1 MKRLAFSIFLIV
13 AFTTR
18 AAFAQTATQDPVWIQ
33 IEAQPSLSR
42 AQERARAYSATL
54 PDVNGFSLGGGWY
67 GVALGP
73 YLPDDAREVLRVY
86 RREGQIPQD
95 SYIAYSSS
103 FRQQFWPLG
112 ANLLSLPNA
121 VTPQATEDPAQVA
134 ETPAEDTQEAPQETA
149 VVTPEPQIAEPD
161 ESASEA
167 RASER
172 ELSREERKKLQ
183 TALGWAGFYDA
194 AIDGAFGRGT
204 RSSMARWQEANNHK
218 KTGILTTK
226 QRAELIAQYNA
237 ILSGLGLKLVRDDT
251 AGIEMKLP
259 TSVVTFSKYSPPFV
273 HFDSSGDI
281 DARVLMISQSGDQ
294 DTLFGLYDILQ
305 TLEIVPEDGPRER
318 RKNSFTLVGEGASF
332 ISHTEASLKD
342 GEIKG
347 FTLIWP
353 AGDEERRGRLLSEM
367 RASFSRTIGAM
378 SPAAGSEEQNI
389 DLVSGLEIRRP
400 KLARSGFFID
410 TSGHIATTSQAV
422 AACSRITVDDEYEAE
437 VLANQDGIAILRA
450 KETLSPALAATLRA
464 SAPRLQS
471 EVAVSGFSYE
481 GILGG
486 PTLTF
491 GRLTD
496 IKGLAGEP
504 VLKRLALNALPGDAG
519 GPVFDDAGAVLGM
532 LLPAPEG
539 DKKLPEQ
546 VSFAIDAET
555 IMAVAAA
562 AGLTAQ
568 SQDRNTPI
576 AAEDLTD
583 EAMAVT
589 VLVSCWE

>member
-1 MKRLAFSIFLIV
+1 MKRLAYSIFLIAV
-13 AFTTR
+13 LTTR
-18 AAFAQTATQDPVWIQ
+18 AAFAQSTTQDPVWIQ

-42 AQERARAYSATL
+42 AQERARAFSATL
-54 PDVNGFSLGGGWY
+54 PDVNGFALGGGWY

-86 RREGQIPQD
+86 RSEGQIPRD

-112 ANLLSLPNA
+112 ANLLSLPSA
-121 VTPQATEDPAQVA
+121 VTPQTTEGPDQEATA
-134 ETPAEDTQEAPQETA
+134 PAEETQQAAQET
-149 VVTPEPQIAEPD
+149 VVTTPEPQIAEPD
-161 ESASEA
+161 ESPSEA

-172 ELSREERKKLQ
+172 ELTREERMKLQ
-183 TALGWAGFYDA
+183 TALAWAGFYNA
-194 AIDGAFGRGT
+194 AIDGAYGRGT
-204 RSSMARWQEANNHK
+204 RNSMAQWQDANNHV

-226 QRAELIAQYNA
+226 QRAELLSQYNA
-237 ILSGLGLKLVRDDT
+237 ILADLGMKLVRNDT
-251 AGIEMKLP
+251 AGIEMMMP
-259 TSVVTFSKYSPPFV
+259 TAVVDFSKYSPPFV

-281 DARVLMISQSGDQ
+281 DARVLMISQAGDQ
-294 DTLFGLYDILQ
+294 DTLYGLYDIMQ
-305 TLEIVPEDGPRER
+305 TLEIVPDTGPRER
-318 RKNSFTLVGEGASF
+318 RKNSFTLVGEGADF
-332 ISHTEASLKD
+332 ISYSEASLED

-353 AGDEERRGRLLSEM
+353 AGDEERRRRLLNEM
-367 RASFSRTIGAM
+367 RASFNRTIGAM
-378 SPAAGSEEQNI
+378 SPAAGSDEQDI

-410 TSGHIATTSQAV
+410 ASGHIATTSQAV
-422 AACSRITVDDEYEAE
+422 AACGRITVDDEYEAE
-437 VLANQDGIAILRA
+437 VLAEKDGVAILRP
-450 KETLSPALAATLRA
+450 KEALSPALVATLRA

-471 EVAVSGFSYE
+471 EIAVSGFSYE

-546 VSFAIDAET
+546 VSFAIDTDT
-555 IMAVAAA
+555 IISAAAA
-562 AGLTAQ
+562 AGLTAT